1 MTDTEL
7 TLNQLQAVYGGATA
21 IEYGLISRSPSA
33 LDTGTGN
40 DRLRS
45 YLDTGSG
52 NDRLRIKK
60 VWKDWLRG
68 LPEELTLKLI
78 NNFFPMMDWIICF
91 KSAKMPVHAASL
103 LMSIYIDRGVLL

>member
-1 MTDTEL
+1 MCIGRKRHTSTHHTHTTKTTDTEL
-7 TLNQLQAVYGGATA
+7 TFDQLQAVYGGATA

-33 LDTGTGN
+33 LDPGTGN

-60 VWKDWLRG
+60 V
-68 LPEELTLKLI
+68 
-78 NNFFPMMDWIICF
+78 
-91 KSAKMPVHAASL
+91 
-103 LMSIYIDRGVLL
+103 

>member
-1 MTDTEL
+1 MGIGGKRRTSIHHSHTTIMTDTEL
-7 TLNQLQAVYGGATA
+7 TLDQLQAVYGGATA

-60 VWKDWLRG
+60 V
-68 LPEELTLKLI
+68 
-78 NNFFPMMDWIICF
+78 
-91 KSAKMPVHAASL
+91 
-103 LMSIYIDRGVLL
+103 